1 MKLTLSLSLLGV
13 LIFATAAEA
22 QTTVL
27 RNARVIDGTGARHLI
42 MLQLSYATVASFLSV
57 HPPIRRFPMAPRSST
72 IAARPS
78 SLVSSPRTRM
88 SEFLLG
94 SRLPRRT
101 TIASPFCGS

>member
-27 RNARVIDGTGARHLI
+27 RDARVIDGTGGAPLDN
-42 MLQLSYATVASFLSV
+42 ATIVIRDGRIVSV
-57 HPPIRRFPMAPRSST
+57 G
-72 IAARPS
+72 PS
-78 SLVSSPRTRM
+78 ANTPVPDGAEIVDYRGKTTSLVSSPRTRM
-88 SEFLLG
+88 SESLLG

-101 TIASPFCGS
+101 TIASPFCGN